1 MLAAVTRQPAK
12 EVAKVCLESGLL
24 INAVRDNV
32 LRFVPPLV
40 VNRQEIDQAV
50 SILSEALEQVC
61 VSAE

>member
-1 MLAAVTRQPAK
+1 MLAAVTLQPAK
-12 EVAKVCLESGLL
+12 EVAQACLEGGLL

-40 VNRQEIDQAV
+40 VSRQEIDQAV
-50 SILSEALEQVC
+50 SILSVALEQVC